1 MFSLKEII
9 SAFATILFIT
19 IIFSSLKY
27 YYNYFT
33 RPNPYKGPFPLPLLG
48 NLHQIFYHRFNTP
61 LWTHS
66 LHLKYGDVFEIYS
79 GSKRQLITNNLKII
93 EHVMKPVRNS
103 NYMSRVPPNEGLD
116 ELGKTTKGI
125 VVNRDI
131 KKWAY
136 NRKIFIRAIMAPN
149 ALKFS
154 ANLVNCVFKDLE
166 IYWDS
171 LIDEMGESIINQEIH
186 QKKVLEIDLVPW
198 IKRVFT
204 ENIMLLATNRPSNIL
219 LNYYK
224 ISKKDSNIIKTAEDE
239 YLDGS
244 KDALICMRYFAM
256 IPSYIRNL
264 PLIKIYSNHLLNKFS
279 SRKEYVYN
287 LINERRDKIEN
298 ISDKENLTPDMLN
311 MLLTINTPKDITQGI
326 ANDFNDK
333 PMTDDEIN
341 DVLSETF
348 ALSCLIYYAT
358 SYPEVEENILKEI
371 KKVFGDKSNL
381 DYEDLKKFEYIEAV
395 KRSLHMNPNY
405 WNEPTKF
412 DPSRF
417 LKNKNHDNNNGIDE
431 DSFIKNTFLHFG
443 GGLRICPGRHLAINQ
458 VKLMVALLYKKY
470 KFELVI
476 DFLVKFES
484 LADFL
489 VWCVFEVFG
498 VIRTGSSNVVVSFG
512 VIVGGTGVVSAV
524 VASPGF
530 LCIYSKITI
539 AIKLGISV
547 ALNMK

>member
-1 MFSLKEII
+1 KILKMFSLKEII

-116 ELGKTTKGI
+116 VLGKSSKGI
-125 VVNRDI
+125 VMNRDI
-131 KKWAY
+131 NKWAY
-136 NRKIFIRAIMAPN
+136 NRRIFIRAVMAPN

-198 IKRVFT
+198 ITRIFT
-204 ENIMLLATNRPSNIL
+204 ENIMLLATNRPSNTL

-239 YLDGS
+239 YLDS
-244 KDALICMRYFAM
+244 AKYVLICIRYYM
-256 IPSYIRNL
+256 MVPSYIRNL
-264 PLIKIYSNHLLNKFS
+264 PLIKIYSDYLLNKFS
-279 SRKEYVYN
+279 SRKEYIYN
-287 LINERRDKIEN
+287 LIKERRDEIEN
-298 ISDKENLTPDMLN
+298 INDKENLTPDMLN

-326 ANDFNDK
+326 ANDFNDE
-333 PMTDDEIN
+333 PMTEEEIHN
-341 DVLSETF
+341 SSA
-348 ALSCLIYYAT
+348 ALSCLIYYAL
-358 SYPEVEENILKEI
+358 SNPEIEQNILKEI
-371 KKVFGDKSNL
+371 KEVFGDKSNL
-381 DYEDLKKFEYIEAV
+381 DYEDLKKFEYVEASANFDQIGDYKIPGSTRLTINV
-395 KRSLHMNPNY
+395 QSLHMNPNY

-417 LKNKNHDNNNGIDE
+417 LNKNHDNDNGID

-443 GGLRICPGRHLAINQ
+443 GGLRICPGRHLALNQ
-458 VKLMVALLYKKY
+458 IKLLVALLFKKY
-470 KFELVI
+470 KFELVS
-476 DFLVKFES
+476 DKPMRPQPFDGSRCVELKVK
-484 LADFL
+484 LTH
-489 VWCVFEVFG
+489 
-498 VIRTGSSNVVVSFG
+498 RN
-512 VIVGGTGVVSAV
+512 
-524 VASPGF
+524 
-530 LCIYSKITI
+530 
-539 AIKLGISV
+539 
-547 ALNMK
+547 

>member
-1 MFSLKEII
+1 MFSLKEIV

-48 NLHQIFYHRFNTP
+48 NLHQLFYHRFNTP
-61 LWTHS
+61 LWFHS
-66 LHLKYGDVFEIYS
+66 LHLKYGDVVEIYN
-79 GSKRQLITNNLKII
+79 GSKRQLITNNLQII

-103 NYMSRVPPNEGLD
+103 NYMSRVPPNEGID
-116 ELGKTTKGI
+116 ELGKSNKGI
-125 VVNRDI
+125 VLNRDI
-131 KKWAY
+131 NKWAD

-171 LIDEMGESIINQEIH
+171 LIDEMGESIMNQEIH

-198 IKRVFT
+198 IKRIFA
-204 ENIMLLATNRPSNIL
+204 ENIMLLATNRSSNTL

-224 ISKKDSNIIKTAEDE
+224 TSKKDFNIIKTAEDE
-239 YLDGS
+239 YIDNVKPGA
-244 KDALICMRYFAM
+244 DCMRYYVT

-264 PLIKIYSNHLLNKFS
+264 PLIKIYSNYLLNKFL
-279 SRKEYVYN
+279 SREKYIYN
-287 LINERRDKIEN
+287 LVKERKDKIEN

-326 ANDFNDK
+326 ANDFNDE
-333 PMTDDEIN
+333 PMTDEEIN
-341 DVLSETF
+341 NVLNETF
-348 ALSCLIYYAT
+348 GGGIVTSSAVLSCLIYYVS
-358 SYPEVEENILKEI
+358 SYPEVEQIILKEI

-395 KRSLHMNPNY
+395 IKEVLRINPLGTVIDRESANFDQIGDYKIPGSTRLTINVQSLHMNPNY

-412 DPSRF
+412 NPSRF
-417 LKNKNHDNNNGIDE
+417 LNKNHDNNSGID

-458 VKLMVALLYKKY
+458 IKLLVVLLYKKY
-470 KFELVI
+470 KFEMVSDKPMRLQPFDGTRCVE
-476 DFLVKFES
+476 LKVK
-484 LADFL
+484 LTH
-489 VWCVFEVFG
+489 
-498 VIRTGSSNVVVSFG
+498 RN
-512 VIVGGTGVVSAV
+512 
-524 VASPGF
+524 
-530 LCIYSKITI
+530 
-539 AIKLGISV
+539 
-547 ALNMK
+547 

>member
-381 DYEDLKKFEYIEAV
+381 DYEDLKKFEYIEASANFDQIGDYKIPGSILLSINV
-395 KRSLHMNPNY
+395 QSLHMNPNY

-470 KFELVI
+470 KFELVSDKPMRI
-476 DFLVKFES
+476 QPFGGSQCVELKVK
-484 LADFL
+484 LTH
-489 VWCVFEVFG
+489 
-498 VIRTGSSNVVVSFG
+498 RN
-512 VIVGGTGVVSAV
+512 
-524 VASPGF
+524 
-530 LCIYSKITI
+530 
-539 AIKLGISV
+539 
-547 ALNMK
+547 